1 MSAPEMAALPDGTRL
16 PDGSVIERLLEA
28 NEAMSHYA
36 AVHPELGPVQAHWVA
51 PQALRT
57 VTALDEALNTLS
69 SVVHPVVERQLGR
82 GTLQGTPYFLT
93 AAVEGT
99 PLPEW
104 LARQAGQDGLS
115 QEHAL
120 RLATHI
126 VRSLEVLH
134 GAGPHAAIR
143 LEDILLCAGGQVVLT
158 GAGYRRVELSTS
170 AQSPAFMG
178 RASIAPEVRED
189 VWQATESAD
198 YWSLGIVLLTLLM
211 GTEPAPEDV
220 PSALNEVAAR
230 VMPETLALLEALLDE
245 EPGLRMAS
253 PNEVRANIEA
263 ALEHIAEAKG
273 PAPEKDLFEGLE
285 LPPVP
290 QEQGPDELLLW
301 IVRRDGRDWGPFSQ
315 KDVLAQLHRDEIDE
329 HTVVV
334 DMRNR
339 DARTLLESPTFKDAV
354 KAYLPVRAEKEVQ
367 RIEKREN
374 TVAAVKR
381 TSSTAMI
388 ATGLGLAL
396 LSYIGYVNASATAP
410 LMMENF
416 PGSWGY
422 VVAVPNTEY
431 TGISADDAL
440 LAALFDYS
448 DPVPEQENPD
458 RPARTVRPEQQD
470 DNYEEED
477 EILADDYV
485 VDFDN
490 TAPTS
495 LLTSDQINATVR
507 ENLYRIR
514 DCYAA
519 ETAANPGFRGVVAAW
534 SIRPDGRVFNAR
546 LTEDSVASRTLE
558 QCVLRAIRRMQ
569 FPQFNNTPMNISFPL
584 RVQ

>member
-1 MSAPEMAALPDGTRL
+1 MSAREMAALPVGSNL
-16 PDGSVIERLLEA
+16 PDGSVIEELLER
-28 NEAMSHYA
+28 NEVMSHYA
-36 AVHPELGPVQAHWVA
+36 ATHPELGAVRAHWVS
-51 PQALRT
+51 PEALQT
-57 VTALDEALNTLS
+57 VAALDESLNALS
-69 SVVHPVVERQLGR
+69 SVVHPGVERQLGR

-93 AAVEGT
+93 ADVSGE
-99 PLPEW
+99 PLSVW
-104 LARQAGQDGLS
+104 LSMRASQGGPSHEQALLLVAHLAS
-115 QEHAL
+115 IFEAL
-120 RLATHI
+120 HR
-126 VRSLEVLH
+126 
-134 GAGPHAAIR
+134 AGPHAAIR
-143 LEDILLCAGGQVVLT
+143 LEDIVIDSRGHCVLV
-158 GAGYRRVELSTS
+158 GAGYRRIQLSLS
-170 AQSPAFMG
+170 QQSEPFVG

-198 YWSLGIVLLTLLM
+198 YWSLGIILLSLLR
-211 GTEPAPEDV
+211 GAEPSPEEV
-220 PSALNEVAAR
+220 PSAIHEVSGR
-230 VMPETLALLEALLDE
+230 VSAETLALLEALLDE

-253 PNEVRANIEA
+253 PSEVVANVEA
-263 ALEHIAEAKG
+263 ALERIAEEKG
-273 PAPEKDLFEGLE
+273 PEPEKDPFEGLE

-301 IVRRDGRDWGPFSQ
+301 IIRRDGRDWGPFSQ
-315 KDVLAQLHRDEIDE
+315 RDVLAQLHRDEIDE
-329 HTVVV
+329 HTVIV

-339 DARTLLESPTFKDAV
+339 DARTLVESLTFKDAV

-381 TSSTAMI
+381 TSSTAII
-388 ATGLGLAL
+388 ATALGLAL

-410 LMMENF
+410 LQMENF
-416 PGSWGY
+416 PGSWGF
-422 VVAVPNTEY
+422 VVAVANTEY

-448 DPVPEQENPD
+448 DPVPEPGNPD
-458 RPARTVRPEQQD
+458 RPARTGRAEQPS

-490 TAPTS
+490 TAPVS

-534 SIRPDGRVFNAR
+534 SIRPDGRVYNAR

-558 QCVLRAIRRMQ
+558 QCVLRSIRRMQ

>member
-1 MSAPEMAALPDGTRL
+1 MSAREMATLPPGSKL
-16 PDGSVIERLLEA
+16 PDGSVIERLLEG
-28 NEAMSHYA
+28 NEAMAHYA
-36 AVHPELGPVQAHWVA
+36 AVHPELGAVRAHWVA
-51 PQALRT
+51 PEALRT
-57 VTALDEALNTLS
+57 VAALDEGLNTLA
-69 SVVHPVVERQLGR
+69 SVVHRSVERQLGR
-82 GTLQGTPYFLT
+82 GTMQGTPYFLT
-93 AAVEGT
+93 AAIVGT

-104 LARQAGQDGLS
+104 LAQQAGGDGLS

-120 RLATHI
+120 RLVTHI

-143 LEDILLCAGGQVVLT
+143 LEDILLCAGGEVVLT
-158 GAGYRRVELSTS
+158 GAGYRRIELS
-170 AQSPAFMG
+170 QSPQGETFVG
-178 RASIAPEVRED
+178 RASIAPEVRDD

-198 YWSLGIVLLTLLM
+198 YWSLGIVLLSLLL
-211 GTEPAPEDV
+211 GAEPAPEEV

-230 VMPETLALLEALLDE
+230 VSAQTLALLEALLDE
-245 EPGLRMAS
+245 EPGLRMSS
-253 PNEVRANIEA
+253 PGEVRANVEA
-263 ALEHIAEAKG
+263 ALKRIAEEKG
-273 PAPEKDLFEGLE
+273 PEPEKDPFEGLE

-329 HTVVV
+329 RTVVV

-339 DARTLLESPTFKDAV
+339 EARTLLESPTFKDAV

-381 TSSTAMI
+381 TSSTAMV
-388 ATGLGLAL
+388 AAGLGIAL

-410 LMMENF
+410 LQMENF
-416 PGSWGY
+416 PGSWGF
-422 VVAVPNTEY
+422 VVAVANTEY

-448 DPVPEQENPD
+448 DPAAEAQNPD
-458 RPARTVRPEQQD
+458 RPARAGRAEQPSD
-470 DNYEEED
+470 DYEED

-514 DCYAA
+514 DCYAS
-519 ETAANPGFRGVVAAW
+519 ETAANPGFRGVVASW
-534 SIRPDGRVFNAR
+534 SIRPDGRVYNAR
-546 LTEDSVASRTLE
+546 LTDDSVASRTLE

>member
-1 MSAPEMAALPDGTRL
+1 MSAREMAALPTGSKL
-16 PDGSVIERLLEA
+16 PDGSVIERFLEG
-28 NEAMSHYA
+28 NEAMAHYA
-36 AVHPELGPVQAHWVA
+36 AVHPELGAVRAHWVA
-51 PQALRT
+51 PEALRT
-57 VTALDEALNTLS
+57 VAALDDALKTLS
-69 SVVHPVVERQLGR
+69 SVVHRSVERHLGR

-93 AAVEGT
+93 AAIVGT
-99 PLPEW
+99 PLPKW
-104 LARQAGQDGLS
+104 LAQQAGEDGLS
-115 QEHAL
+115 QEYAL
-120 RLATHI
+120 RLLTHI

-134 GAGPHAAIR
+134 VAGPHAAIR
-143 LEDILLCAGGQVVLT
+143 LEDILLCAGGEVVLT
-158 GAGYRRVELSTS
+158 GAGYRRVELAASV
-170 AQSPAFMG
+170 QSQAFLS
-178 RASIAPEVRED
+178 RASIAPEVRDD

-198 YWSLGIVLLTLLM
+198 YWSLGIVLLTLLR
-211 GTEPAPEDV
+211 GAEPAPEEV

-230 VMPETLALLEALLDE
+230 VSAQTLALLEALLDE
-245 EPGLRMAS
+245 EPGLRMSS
-253 PNEVRANIEA
+253 PGEVRANVEA
-263 ALEHIAEAKG
+263 ALKRIAEEKG
-273 PAPEKDLFEGLE
+273 PEPEKDPFEGLD

-290 QEQGPDELLLW
+290 QDQGPDELPIW

-315 KDVLAQLHRDEIDE
+315 RDVLAQLHRDEIDE

-339 DARTLLESPTFKDAV
+339 DARTLLESLTFKAAV

-367 RIEKREN
+367 RIEKREH

-388 ATGLGLAL
+388 ATGLGIAL

-410 LMMENF
+410 LQMENF
-416 PGSWGY
+416 PGSWGF
-422 VVAVPNTEY
+422 VVAMANTEY

-448 DPVPEQENPD
+448 DPAAEAQNPD
-458 RPARTVRPEQQD
+458 RPARPGRAAQPD
-470 DNYEEED
+470 DNYEED

-519 ETAANPGFRGVVAAW
+519 ETAANPGFRGVVASW
-534 SIRPDGRVFNAR
+534 SIRPDGRVYNAR

>member
-1 MSAPEMAALPDGTRL
+1 MAGAMRPVLEDAAGRVTRREVRDVRKAVDKILRNGSAAEFRTWL
-16 PDGSVIERLLEA
+16 ERFYRDDWA
-28 NEAMSHYA
+28 
-36 AVHPELGPVQAHWVA
+36 
-51 PQALRT
+51 
-57 VTALDEALNTLS
+57 
-69 SVVHPVVERQLGR
+69 PVVVEAFR
-82 GTLQGTPYFLT
+82 
-93 AAVEGT
+93 AAM
-99 PLPEW
+99 LSY
-104 LARQAGQDGLS
+104 ARQAMLAAAAELGEKPKGL
-115 QEHAL
+115 
-120 RLATHI
+120 
-126 VRSLEVLH
+126 
-134 GAGPHAAIR
+134 
-143 LEDILLCAGGQVVLT
+143 
-158 GAGYRRVELSTS
+158 
-170 AQSPAFMG
+170 
-178 RASIAPEVRED
+178 
-189 VWQATESAD
+189 TESLREFVGEYLD
-198 YWSLGIVLLTLLM
+198 NM
-211 GTEPAPEDV
+211 G
-220 PSALNEVAAR
+220 NGWAASSR
-230 VMPETLALLEALLDE
+230 GQLEALLDE

-253 PNEVRANIEA
+253 PNEVRAHVEA
-263 ALEHIAEAKG
+263 ALAHIAEAKG
-273 PAPEKDLFEGLE
+273 PEPDKDPFEGLE

-290 QEQGPDELLLW
+290 QDQGPDELPIW

-315 KDVLAQLHRDEIDE
+315 RDVLAQLHRDEIDE

-334 DMRNR
+334 DMRDR
-339 DARTLLESPTFKDAV
+339 DARTLLESLAFKAAV

-367 RIEKREN
+367 RIEKREH

-388 ATGLGLAL
+388 ATGLGVAL

-410 LMMENF
+410 LQMENF
-416 PGSWGY
+416 PGSWGF
-422 VVAVPNTEY
+422 VVAMANTEY

-448 DPVPEQENPD
+448 DPAAEAQNPD
-458 RPARTVRPEQQD
+458 RPARPGRAAQPD

-519 ETAANPGFRGVVAAW
+519 ETAANPGFRGVVASW
-534 SIRPDGRVFNAR
+534 SIRPDGRVYNAR